1 MANAGPNTNGSQFF
15 ITTVPCPHLDGKH
28 VVFGEVIDGMDI
40 VRMIENEPVDA
51 EDKPKRECKII
62 GCGEIKEQ
70 PKEDHHHRHHH
81 RHHHKHHDKEEKEE
95 KEEEIKEEEEKKED
109 VQSDSKS
116 EEKEEEKEEIEPV
129 RFVLLIERMIK
140 HRLIKMVLN
149 VKEEVMCSYLL
160 IY

>member
-1 MANAGPNTNGSQFF
+1 MANAGANTNGSQFF

-70 PKEDHHHRHHH
+70 PEEDHHRHRH

-95 KEEEIKEEEEKKED
+95 KEDEIKEEEEKKED
-109 VQSDSKS
+109 VQADSKS

>member
-1 MANAGPNTNGSQFF
+1 MANAGANTNGSQFF

-70 PKEDHHHRHHH
+70 PEEDHHRHRH

-129 RFVLLIERMIK
+129 RFVLLIERRIK

>member
-70 PKEDHHHRHHH
+70 PEEDHHRHRH

-95 KEEEIKEEEEKKED
+95 KEDEIKEEEEKKED
-109 VQSDSKS
+109 VQADSKS